1 MGQGRT
7 RLIIDGPWGIQLQGK
22 VGSLEV
28 HDLTID
34 MQGKG
39 TGIGCNSG
47 AEVGRF
53 RAQRVEVLNG
63 DTGISA
69 NADLGGSFRDVK
81 IRDCFVHD
89 MNGAESGSGYGIHAA
104 QAMLL
109 EISGNRLERC
119 GRHSIYQAKSPKGQP
134 GQVSILNNKI
144 FAHRGQIGDVGAIR
158 CAIVVSRSN
167 GVIVEGNQVEGGFGG
182 ALEISEDNWPC
193 STVLVRGNQFTGR
206 KETVPY
212 IWIGKQEVP
221 QGTPVENITLDGNY
235 FDTLHNGTAMN
246 PDILLAN
253 GLNIVIKNGTHRHR
267 GEDGLVQRAITLG
280 HSGYAKLPAHLDRV
294 YAHGNTFLF
303 DGPQFAANTR
313 DYSIDGPL
321 RFESAQKLIEGGR
334 IYMEA

>member
-1 MGQGRT
+1 MSETLELDEGEYRLPYLVENQDQYVIKGMGQGRT

-89 MNGAESGSGYGIHAA
+89 VNGAESGSGY
-104 QAMLL
+104 
-109 EISGNRLERC
+109 
-119 GRHSIYQAKSPKGQP
+119 
-134 GQVSILNNKI
+134 
-144 FAHRGQIGDVGAIR
+144 
-158 CAIVVSRSN
+158 
-167 GVIVEGNQVEGGFGG
+167 
-182 ALEISEDNWPC
+182 ALEISEDYWPC
-193 STVLVRGNQFTGR
+193 STGLVRGNQFTGR